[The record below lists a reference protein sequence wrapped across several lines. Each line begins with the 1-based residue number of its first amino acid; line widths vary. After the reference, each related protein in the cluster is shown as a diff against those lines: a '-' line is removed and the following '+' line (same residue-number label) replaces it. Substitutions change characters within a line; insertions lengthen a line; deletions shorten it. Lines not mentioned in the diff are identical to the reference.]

1 MEPAMFFKRAIIA
14 MALFGALMLGWS
26 SSTLAQNAQAELR
39 ADYRNDC
46 QVSSGKER
54 GACMRRTARTMRD
67 LMEMALAAY
76 KQCISEGYDKN
87 ECAEVRDREL
97 RDSQVY

>member
-1 MEPAMFFKRAIIA
+1 
-14 MALFGALMLGWS
+14 
-26 SSTLAQNAQAELR
+26 
-39 ADYRNDC
+39 
-46 QVSSGKER
+46 
-54 GACMRRTARTMRD
+54 MRQTARTMRD

-76 KQCISEGYDKN
+76 KRCISEGYDKN

>member
-1 MEPAMFFKRAIIA
+1 MLFKRVILA

-54 GACMRRTARTMRD
+54 GNCMHQTARTMRD

-76 KQCISEGYDKN
+76 KRCISEGYDQN
-87 ECAEVRDREL
+87 ECAEVRAREL